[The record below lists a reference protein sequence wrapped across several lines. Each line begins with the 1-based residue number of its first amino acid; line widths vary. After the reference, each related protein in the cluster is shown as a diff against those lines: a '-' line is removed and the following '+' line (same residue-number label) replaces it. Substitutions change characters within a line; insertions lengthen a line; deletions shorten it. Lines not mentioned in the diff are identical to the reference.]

1 MRHHCQNNTL
11 ATLPLSPYN
20 LHSHII
26 ENRPNENKVLNLSQ
40 QLTTRRVNSR
50 FQPGLSGSLICF
62 KGTTTIIPFDNNVI
76 FWEPSSANI
85 AASQPADYPLN
96 QDEDRRMLT
105 LVSHSSP
112 FVRPSIHPS
121 RKRKRLQ
128 KKINPPQKSR
138 SRAKFR
144 KQNAYRC
151 FVVGL
156 SSHLCLI
163 LQTTTYLRTN
173 QHISIARSGSGKVD
187 GNRRQTRGSRE
198 KNVINTK
205 RMSRCVLGA

>member
-1 MRHHCQNNTL
+1 MWYFESPV
-11 ATLPLSPYN
+11 LPISLPA
-20 LHSHII
+20 
-26 ENRPNENKVLNLSQ
+26 SQ
-40 QLTTRRVNSR
+40 QIIHSIRTRTE
-50 FQPGLSGSLICF
+50 GCSLWF
-62 KGTTTIIPFDNNVI
+62 PIPPL
-76 FWEPSSANI
+76 PSA
-85 AASQPADYPLN
+85 YL
-96 QDEDRRMLT
+96 
-105 LVSHSSP
+105 
-112 FVRPSIHPS
+112 S

-187 GNRRQTRGSRE
+187 GNRRQSRGSRE
-198 KNVINTK
+198 KKKCNKHQKDVSLCSRSVKK
-205 RMSRCVLGA
+205 RKVKLIL